1 MILAVLGIILL
12 LVAITTLYVAAEFAV
27 VSVRRSRVQQK
38 AEEGDRLATRLLPY
52 LKDAQ
57 SLDRYVATCQIGI
70 TLSSLVLGAYGQ
82 AALAPRL
89 TPLLTSVGGMQV
101 VAAQSAAAIIVL
113 AVLTVVHMILGELVP
128 KSLALQFPT
137 RLALYTV
144 LPMEGSM
151 RLFSWFIKVLN
162 GSGLAVLRVL
172 GVKETGHHNIH
183 SPDEIEYLIAES
195 REGGLLAAEEHV
207 RLRKALRLGVTTI
220 EEVMVPRTRIQAI
233 SAQTPPDDVL
243 KIALE
248 SPYTRLPV
256 FEETIDQVVGYVHV
270 QDMVRLEKGSKQLP
284 LRPVLFVP
292 AGLSVDRVLDRLRT
306 ERQHLALVSDEYGG
320 TAGLVTVGDILDE
333 ILGGVADE
341 FKPAEAGPEK
351 LPDGRLRL
359 PGSMRRDEAAMWVG
373 AEWEGESTTVAGL
386 VMEHL
391 GRLPQAGEKVLI
403 DQVPVEVEAMSG
415 RMVTSVLAGPLELVA
430 KEGEDDE

>member
-1 MILAVLGIILL
+1 MIVAVLGTILL

-89 TPLLTSVGGMQV
+89 TPLLSGLGGMQE
-101 VAAQSAAAIIVL
+101 ATAQSTAAIVVL
-113 AVLTVVHMILGELVP
+113 AVLTIVHMILGELVP

-137 RLALYTV
+137 QLALLTV
-144 LPMEGSM
+144 LPMQVSM
-151 RLFSWFIKVLN
+151 RSLSWFIKVLN
-162 GSGLAVLRVL
+162 GSGLWILRLL
-172 GVKETGHHNIH
+172 GVREAGHHAIH
-183 SPDEIEYLIAES
+183 SPDEIEYLMAES
-195 REGGLLAAEEHV
+195 REGGLLAADEHV
-207 RLRKALRLGVTTI
+207 RLRKALRLGVTSV
-220 EEVMVPRTRIQAI
+220 EEVMVPRTRIRAI
-233 SAQTPPDDVL
+233 RADTTPEQVL

-256 FEETIDQVVGYVHV
+256 YEETIDQVAGYVHV
-270 QDMVRLEKGSKQLP
+270 QDMVRLEKGTKLP

-306 ERQHLALVSDEYGG
+306 ERQHMALVSDEYGG

-373 AEWEGESTTVAGL
+373 AEWEGESATVAGL

-391 GRLPQAGEKVLI
+391 GRLPHAGEKVLI
-403 DQVPVEVEAMSG
+403 EHVPVEVEAMNG
-415 RMVTSVLAGPLELVA
+415 RMVTSVLAGPLELER
-430 KEGEDDE
+430 KDEDDE